1 MRLLQLKLYLLV
13 YQAGRKKVQLFV
25 SKVLTQVQKAATYGV
40 GHRNWGDT
48 KGEDCYQDVCVLLNK
63 TTMQAYKK
71 DTLSKLAVS
80 TRNKLYVAIT
90 RAKGNVY
97 LIDEEQAKKLE
108 GER

>member
-1 MRLLQLKLYLLV
+1 MHY
-13 YQAGRKKVQLFV
+13 
-25 SKVLTQVQKAATYGV
+25 QKATTYGV

-71 DTLSKLAVS
+71 DALSKLAAS

-97 LIDEEQAKKLE
+97 LIDEEQARKLE

>member
-1 MRLLQLKLYLLV
+1 
-13 YQAGRKKVQLFV
+13 
-25 SKVLTQVQKAATYGV
+25 
-40 GHRNWGDT
+40 
-48 KGEDCYQDVCVLLNK
+48 
-63 TTMQAYKK
+63 MQAYKK

-97 LIDEEQAKKLE
+97 LIDEEQTKKLE

>member
-1 MRLLQLKLYLLV
+1 
-13 YQAGRKKVQLFV
+13 
-25 SKVLTQVQKAATYGV
+25 
-40 GHRNWGDT
+40 
-48 KGEDCYQDVCVLLNK
+48 
-63 TTMQAYKK
+63 MQAYKK
-71 DTLSKLAVS
+71 DALSKLAAP